1 MPELERAFVQ
11 LRKDDAAMKLKT
23 SVSTPILAVFLMLG
37 IVITGNAVFGL
48 WGVQRLADTARRV
61 GNELA
66 PLSQAAMQV
75 VVHSAKAGEATEMFT
90 ATHDMDKL
98 DASLAEIDIADS
110 YVAAMAE
117 GGETPVATLAPV
129 ADAELQGLMQR
140 AQEQLY
146 DFRLAVENRLASE
159 FDEFG
164 PSSDSART
172 FREDFAGLDAMF
184 KALLSEDGPVDT
196 MHARHAVLAS
206 RHAVTAASRTLF
218 DLLVKLDPEQDT
230 APVTAA
236 FEAARVALNKAAQA
250 FRAPPLEEQIAA
262 LETLSEDAAWILE
275 SHVEALRYRAQLRRD
290 YDAAYAALA
299 GSTGAMVDR
308 VEALTTQGIT
318 EVAAVKSITL
328 MAAMVGAALMVTV
341 TTAVYLLIRR
351 RVVRRLCSLARVL
364 SELNAQEGEVRLPE
378 WTSRDELG
386 LLRDQVIAFKD
397 GRDQIARLQFQ
408 QEANL
413 AQLGAKEAEARA
425 AAAGLADRKA
435 QAERAA
441 GAMADRQNR
450 RESMIADVDA
460 VVGAV
465 AAGDLGQRLSL
476 DWNDDQLDRLAAS
489 VNGLIDTI
497 EHVFE
502 GANRA
507 IGEIADA
514 NLDVACATDL
524 EGVFGDFQQMIGT
537 TAIRLSTVIRA
548 IAAAGDEVSAG
559 SDDVTGI
566 ARGLARENATQAQ
579 TLSQIASAVEQINTA
594 VAANAATAR
603 AAREDADSAAS
614 QAATGSADIDLT
626 IEAVRQIAQSSA
638 EIVAFLNEI
647 ETIAFQTN
655 LLALNASIEAAH
667 AGDAGKGFAVVASE
681 VRGLSQKTTQAAEH
695 IKVIIDRSGEHI
707 DRGVEL
713 VEKTGRQIGTVH
725 SAITALTERIAEV
738 DHASEEQAGAVKS
751 VAGAIARIDSAV
763 QSGAARART
772 CDTAAAS
779 LSTESRR
786 LSELVAAFRLA
797 PNDGTDQEPVRQ
809 SRTASE
815 RPSSAEIGLASR
827 SAQRWVNAPAIPRDD
842 ASFAT
847 PSAAGAN
854 RTTQERGAHRSRSPE
869 A

>member
-1 MPELERAFVQ
+1 MPGLERAFVPPG
-11 LRKDDAAMKLKT
+11 KGYASMMFKT
-23 SVSTPILAVFLMLG
+23 SVSTPILAAFLVLG
-37 IVITGNAVFGL
+37 IVITGNVIVGL
-48 WGVQRLADTARRV
+48 WGVERLSDTSRRV
-61 GNELA
+61 GNDLA
-66 PLSQAAMQV
+66 PLSWAAMQV
-75 VVHSAKAGEATEMFT
+75 VVHSSKAGEATELFS
-90 ATHDMDKL
+90 ATHDMDEL
-98 DASLAEIDIADS
+98 DASLEEIDIADS

-129 ADAELQGLMQR
+129 EDAALQDLVHTAR
-140 AQEQLY
+140 DQLY
-146 DFRLAVENRLASE
+146 AFRLSVENRLASE

-164 PSSDSART
+164 PASDTART
-172 FREDFAGLDAMF
+172 FREDFASLDGTF
-184 KALLSEDGPVDT
+184 ETLLSDDGPVDT
-196 MHARHAVLAS
+196 MHARHALLTA
-206 RHAVTAASRTLF
+206 RYAVTAASRTLF
-218 DLLVKLDPEQDT
+218 DLLVKLDPEVDT

-236 FEAARVALNKAAQA
+236 FDAARVALNRAAQA
-250 FRAPPLEEQIAA
+250 FRAPPLAEQIAA
-262 LETLSEDAAWILE
+262 LETLSQDAAWILE
-275 SHVEALRYRAQLRRD
+275 SHVAALRYRARLRRD

-299 GSTGAMVDR
+299 SSTGAMVER
-308 VEALTTQGIT
+308 VDTLTARGIT

-328 MAAMVGAALMVTV
+328 VASLVGATLMGMV

-364 SELNAQEGEVRLPE
+364 SELNAREGEVRLPQ

-397 GRDQIARLQFQ
+397 GRDEIARMQLQQ
-408 QEANL
+408 DAHLSRLE
-413 AQLGAKEAEARA
+413 AKEAEARA
-425 AAAGLADRKA
+425 AAADLADRKA

-441 GAMADRQNR
+441 GAMAERQNR
-450 RESMIADVDA
+450 RESMIADVDT

-465 AAGDLGQRLSL
+465 AAGDLRQRLSL

-524 EGVFGDFQQMIGT
+524 EGVFGEFQRMIGT
-537 TAIRLSTVIRA
+537 TALRLSDVIRG
-548 IAAAGDEVSAG
+548 IAAAGHEVSAG

-566 ARGLARENATQAQ
+566 ARGLARENTTQAQ
-579 TLSQIASAVEQINTA
+579 TLSQIASAVEQINAT

-626 IEAVRQIAQSSA
+626 IKAVRQIAESSA
-638 EIVAFLNEI
+638 EIVAFLNDI
-647 ETIAFQTN
+647 ESIAFQTN
-655 LLALNASIEAAH
+655 LLALNASVEAAR

-681 VRGLSQKTTQAAEH
+681 VRGLSNKTAKAAEH

-725 SAITALTERIAEV
+725 GSIAALTERIAEV
-738 DHASEEQAGAVKS
+738 DHASAEQAGAVKS
-751 VAGAIARIDSAV
+751 VAGAIARIDAAV
-763 QSGAARART
+763 QSGAERAKI

-779 LSTESRR
+779 LATESRR
-786 LSELVAAFRLA
+786 LSDLVAAFRLA
-797 PNDGTDQEPVRQ
+797 PIDGAGLEPGRQ
-809 SRTASE
+809 NVAPGGK
-815 RPSSAEIGLASR
+815 PSATEIGLAS
-827 SAQRWVNAPAIPRDD
+827 
-842 ASFAT
+842 
-847 PSAAGAN
+847 
-854 RTTQERGAHRSRSPE
+854 
-869 A
+869 